1 MARVEAG
8 ECVEAPE
15 KRRKLNALYD
25 SLDSAA
31 RFFGQHP
38 AMLGS
43 LMYLLITCVGITYSF
58 FLYQNFGINVFD
70 FAETNDLLLAA
81 FKDFNAFLISMLAV
95 VSSIFLFALLL
106 MLRPKGS
113 AIDDGSPTSSSAG
126 KAILSTVVMFIVIF
140 GIAFVVAYLFSKAEA
155 RSVKQNLEDP
165 VNVTYRLTAAGS
177 AEPTTETDVELIG
190 ATQKAAFFY
199 DPDDGHTLAIP
210 HAQIVSIEFP

>member
-1 MARVEAG
+1 M
-8 ECVEAPE
+8 
-15 KRRKLNALYD
+15 
-25 SLDSAA
+25 SLQSA
-31 RFFGQHP
+31 
-38 AMLGS
+38 
-43 LMYLLITCVGITYSF
+43 V
-58 FLYQNFGINVFD
+58 
-70 FAETNDLLLAA
+70 
-81 FKDFNAFLISMLAV
+81 ISMLAV

-106 MLRPKGS
+106 MLRPEGS

-155 RSVKQNLEDP
+155 RSAKQSLEDP
-165 VNVTYRLTAAGS
+165 INVTYRLTASGS